1 MTTRRDLLIA
11 LGAGG
16 CALPFLSFAQQ
27 SAKVARIGYLGP
39 TSAESAAPRLAA
51 LRKGL
56 RELGR
61 IEGKN
66 LVIEFRWADDQYD
79 RLPAL
84 AAELVQLKVDL
95 IVTHG
100 TPGTRAAKK
109 ATSTIP
115 IVMAI
120 SGDALLTGLVANLKR
135 PDGNIT
141 GSTFFNPELAA
152 KRLEVLKDTFPAIK
166 RIAVLHNP
174 DNPAMATV
182 LDAMVQTAKAKKLE
196 LQQVGARNPKEFPE
210 AFAMMVKHRAEA
222 LVVIEDGMLNGHLK
236 TIADLALGRK
246 LPAIGLPEFAD
257 AGALL
262 AYGVNLVQM
271 FERAAVFIDKI
282 LKGVKVKE
290 LPVERA
296 STFETVI
303 NMKTAKALG
312 VKFPDSMR
320 LRADRVVE

>member
-312 VKFPDSMR
+312 IKFPDSMR

>member
-109 ATSTIP
+109 ATSSIP